1 MDTFLIM
8 ARALAKAASL
18 DILRLDIQF
27 NKIDEE
33 FSALCVL
40 GDTSNDYVEINYIIS
55 EDGTIRKRE
64 EGVCQHMKIS

>member
-27 NKIDEE
+27 NKIDE

-40 GDTSNDYVEINYIIS
+40 GDTSNDYVEIDYIIK

-64 EGVCQHMKIS
+64 EGVC